1 MKRLLTLFLVRL
13 LTLVPVSGCVK
24 GEQKTITAFCG
35 SASKPAMEEA
45 AKVFEQKTG
54 IKVYLNFSGSGT
66 MLSQMKLSRS
76 GDLYIPASPDYM
88 AMAEQD
94 GVVEPNSVKI
104 ISYLIPAI
112 LVQYGNPKNI
122 QALSDLA
129 KPGIDID
136 ESQCVET
143 NAYDILAQEGKGK
156 KIAIVGHYPFVP
168 RLQSVA
174 RKLWVIEKRPREG
187 DFSAEEAINILPQAE
202 VVAISGTSLINHP
215 LENLLNL
222 CHNSFVVIVGPSCP
236 LSPVLFNYG
245 VDVLAG
251 AKVVEAEAVIE
262 GISQGAT
269 LRQVKGIKL
278 LAMKR

>member
-1 MKRLLTLFLVRL
+1 MKILDEIIASLPLDSPVHNVCTCVFLTAVVSRHCGLASTLRDETTPHRPVTDAGSLTQKSALELAEYARSDNLL
-13 LTLVPVSGCVK
+13 
-24 GEQKTITAFCG
+24 
-35 SASKPAMEEA
+35 EA
-45 AKVFEQKTG
+45 AIG
-54 IKVYLNFSGSGT
+54 IAT
-66 MLSQMKLSRS
+66 
-76 GDLYIPASPDYM
+76 I
-88 AMAEQD
+88 
-94 GVVEPNSVKI
+94 NS
-104 ISYLIPAI
+104 L
-112 LVQYGNPKNI
+112 L
-122 QALSDLA
+122 
-129 KPGIDID
+129 DID

-143 NAYDILAQEGKGK
+143 NAYDILAQEGRGK
-156 KIAIVGHYPFVP
+156 KIAIVGHYPFIP

-187 DFSAEEAINILPQAE
+187 DFPAEEAANILPQAD
-202 VVAISGTSLINHP
+202 VVAISGTSLINHT

>member
-1 MKRLLTLFLVRL
+1 MKILDEIIASLPLDSPVHNVCTCVFLTAVVSRHCGLASTLRDETTPHRPVTDAGSLIQKSALELAEYARSDNLL
-13 LTLVPVSGCVK
+13 
-24 GEQKTITAFCG
+24 
-35 SASKPAMEEA
+35 EA
-45 AKVFEQKTG
+45 AIG
-54 IKVYLNFSGSGT
+54 IAA
-66 MLSQMKLSRS
+66 
-76 GDLYIPASPDYM
+76 I
-88 AMAEQD
+88 
-94 GVVEPNSVKI
+94 NS
-104 ISYLIPAI
+104 L
-112 LVQYGNPKNI
+112 L
-122 QALSDLA
+122 
-129 KPGIDID
+129 DID

-156 KIAIVGHYPFVP
+156 KIAIVGHYPFIP

-187 DFSAEEAINILPQAE
+187 DFPAEEAANILPQAD
-202 VVAISGTSLINHP
+202 VVAISGTSLINHT